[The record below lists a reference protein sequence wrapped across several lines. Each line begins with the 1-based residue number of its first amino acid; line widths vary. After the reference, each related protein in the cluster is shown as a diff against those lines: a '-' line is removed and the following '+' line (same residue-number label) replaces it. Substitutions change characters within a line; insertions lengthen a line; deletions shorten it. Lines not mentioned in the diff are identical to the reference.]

1 MKYSNILI
9 LLLFISSC
17 SLAQKNNRQKSISPI
32 SERSI
37 NISSPT
43 FAEVIGVNGGLFL
56 SGSEE
61 TLRKASIFQNN
72 RIFYLMGHDMKGRM
86 PKDFTP
92 KPCMAVCPNI
102 NCDWENTN
110 AAWKFRLCDWSILF
124 KTNTIA
130 LEVFEGTGRNY
141 PNRFYRAEELGDPYK
156 TGFAYGQSIGMS
168 LEGLIN
174 TVEVGNEPHGTP
186 GILPFNEWSKGLAD
200 GVRSKSKTMKI
211 CSADIQNSGPDR
223 FGETLL
229 NNQVKDIDTSLF
241 DILQVHAYGL
251 NDTFT
256 VTLPPE
262 DIRNELSDMYPYR
275 DKTLWLG
282 EVGWDSKIL
291 GEETQAAYL
300 LRAIVLAM
308 RHDFDKVFVYNI
320 IDDGPWAAPF
330 DNCGILYRDNRE
342 KKSYK
347 LLRRMVTEFGEYR
360 IIKIIKDGENGEY
373 AYGFT
378 NGEKEMT
385 ISWKKTDRG
394 IPTIK

>member
-1 MKYSNILI
+1 MKFPFILFLVLYS
-9 LLLFISSC
+9 C
-17 SLAQKNNRQKSISPI
+17 TLAQKSNHVQTEGVLSI
-32 SERSI
+32 SERSK

-43 FAEVIGVNGGLFL
+43 FAEVIGINGGLFL

-61 TLRKASIFQNN
+61 TLRKAAIFKNN
-72 RIFYLMGHDMKGRM
+72 RIFYLMGHDMKGRL
-86 PKDFTP
+86 PKDFIP
-92 KPCMAVCPNI
+92 KPCMSKCPNI

-110 AAWKFRLCDWSILF
+110 AAWKFRLCDWSVIF
-124 KTNTIA
+124 ETNTIA

-141 PNRFYRAEELGDPYK
+141 PNRFYRADELGDPYK
-156 TGFAYGQSIGMS
+156 TGFAYGQTIGES
-168 LEGLIN
+168 LEGLIT

-186 GILPFNEWSKGLAD
+186 GIKTFNQWSKGLAE

-211 CSADIQNSGPDR
+211 CSADIQNSGPDK
-223 FGETLL
+223 FGQTLL

-241 DILQVHAYGL
+241 DILQVHAYAIDK
-251 NDTFT
+251 NFK

-262 DIRNELSDMYPYR
+262 TLRKELSDMYPYR
-275 DKTLWLG
+275 AKTLWLG
-282 EVGWDSKIL
+282 EVGWDSQLL

-330 DNCGILYRDNRE
+330 DHCGLLNKDNTE

-347 LLRRMVTEFGEYR
+347 LLRRMVTEFGDYH
-360 IIKIIKDGENGEY
+360 ISKIIKDGESGEFE
-373 AYGFT
+373 YGFT
-378 NGEKEMT
+378 NGKNNMT
-385 ISWKKTDRG
+385 VSWKGSDRT
-394 IPTIK
+394 IPDIH

>member
-1 MKYSNILI
+1 MKYSNIFI

-17 SLAQKNNRQKSISPI
+17 SLAQKSKHIPPI
-32 SERSI
+32 SERST
-37 NISSPT
+37 NVTSPT

-56 SGSEE
+56 SGSPE

-92 KPCMAVCPNI
+92 KPCMATCPNI

-110 AAWKFRLCDWSILF
+110 AAWKFRLCDWSLLF

-141 PNRFYRAEELGDPYK
+141 PNRFYRKEELGDPYK
-156 TGFAYGQSIGMS
+156 TGFAYGQTVGMS
-168 LEGLIN
+168 LEGLIT

-186 GILPFNEWSKGLAD
+186 GIKTFNAWSKGVAD

-211 CSADIQNSGPDR
+211 CSADIQNSGPDM
-223 FGETLL
+223 FGKTLL

-241 DILQVHAYGL
+241 DILQVHAYGI
-251 NDTFT
+251 NDTFK

-262 DIRNELSDMYPYR
+262 DLRKELSDMYPYR

-282 EVGWDSKIL
+282 EVGWDSNIL

-300 LRAIVLAM
+300 LRIIVLAM

-330 DNCGILYRDNRE
+330 EHCGILYKDNRE
-342 KKSYK
+342 KKSYQ
-347 LLRRMVTEFGEYR
+347 LLRRMVTEFGDYR
-360 IIKIIKDGENGEY
+360 ISEIIKDGEHDEY
-373 AYGFT
+373 AYEFT
-378 NGEKEMT
+378 NGTKKMT
-385 ISWKKTDRG
+385 ISWKKSDRN
-394 IPTIK
+394 IPTIH